1 MILEPIQGEGG
12 YIFGKKEWLLSVQKE
27 CNDLGISLIA
37 DEIQTFARTG
47 KTFAFENFNIQ
58 PDIIAISKSS
68 VLGITMA
75 SLKYEEAMNLGWHSC
90 TWGGGKVLDNNIAWT
105 TLDTY
110 LNYKDETFLG
120 LTYRENQINKGEYI
134 QAAFEW
140 LKESHPEILKD
151 FAGMGCLWRFDVAN
165 RDTVVQTAKKYG
177 LKLLTVG
184 VTKNVSPIRAIF
196 LADVLTKEI
205 NSFIEILNTVF
216 TELKR

>member
-12 YIFGKKEWLLSVQKE
+12 YIFGKKEWLLNVQKE

-105 TLDTY
+105 T
-110 LNYKDETFLG
+110 G
-120 LTYRENQINKGEYI
+120 LAPY
-134 QAAFEW
+134 
-140 LKESHPEILKD
+140 
-151 FAGMGCLWRFDVAN
+151 
-165 RDTVVQTAKKYG
+165 
-177 LKLLTVG
+177 
-184 VTKNVSPIRAIF
+184 
-196 LADVLTKEI
+196 
-205 NSFIEILNTVF
+205 
-216 TELKR
+216 